1 MQTEGRAP
9 IASSRAL
16 RARRLFIIIATATFA
31 CDLVT
36 KNWAESSLQFREPIR
51 VLGDFLKFT
60 YATNPGAAFNF
71 AMNETLVLT
80 SLKMCVAAF
89 IIYYMTKAVEV
100 RWAIGLAFLFG
111 GVVGN
116 LFDRAT
122 REPGNWQGEVVDWI
136 QIPNWPVFNIA
147 DSAIVCSGIFMT
159 ILAMRNIAPLIDSK
173 FDDKSKDKDD
183 LPGGAS

>member
-9 IASSRAL
+9 ITSSRAL
-16 RARRLFIIIATATFA
+16 RARRLFIIIATSTFA
-31 CDLVT
+31 LDLVT
-36 KNWAESSLQFREPIR
+36 KNWAESSLQFREPIK

-71 AMNETLVLT
+71 AMNATLILT
-80 SLKMCVAAF
+80 SLKMCVAAY
-89 IIYYMTKAVEV
+89 IIYYMTKAVDT

-116 LFDRAT
+116 LCDRAI

-136 QIPNWPVFNIA
+136 QIPHWPVFNIA

-159 ILAMRNIAPLIDSK
+159 ILAMRNIAPLANNKNDSH
-173 FDDKSKDKDD
+173 
-183 LPGGAS
+183 GGTA

>member
-9 IASSRAL
+9 ITSSRAL

-31 CDLVT
+31 LDLIT
-36 KNWAESSLQFREPIR
+36 KNWAESSLQDREPIR

-71 AMNETLVLT
+71 ATNATVVLS
-80 SLKMCVAAF
+80 SLKLCVAAF
-89 IIYYMTKAVEV
+89 IIYYMSKSVET
-100 RWAIGLAFLFG
+100 RWAIGLALLFG

-122 REPGNWQGEVVDWI
+122 REPGNWQGEVIDWI
-136 QIPNWPVFNIA
+136 QVPNWPVFNIA
-147 DSAIVCSGIFMT
+147 DSAIVCAGFFMT
-159 ILAMRNIAPLIDSK
+159 YLAMKNIAPTLDAN
-173 FDDKSKDKDD
+173 DKSD
-183 LPGGAS
+183 GAS

>member
-9 IASSRAL
+9 ITSSRAL
-16 RARRLFIIIATATFA
+16 RARRLFIIIATAIFA
-31 CDLVT
+31 ADLIT

-51 VLGDFLKFT
+51 VIGDLLKFT

-71 AMNETLVLT
+71 ATNATFVLT
-80 SLKMCVAAF
+80 SLKLCVAAF
-89 IIYYMTKAVEV
+89 IIYYMTKAVDS
-100 RWAIGLAFLFG
+100 RWAIGLALLFG

-136 QIPNWPVFNIA
+136 QVPNWPVFNIA
-147 DSAIVCSGIFMT
+147 DSAIVCAGIFMT
-159 ILAMRNIAPLIDSK
+159 ILTMRNIAPLLNNRDDSE
-173 FDDKSKDKDD
+173 
-183 LPGGAS
+183 GGAA

>member
-9 IASSRAL
+9 ITSSRAL
-16 RARRLFIIIATATFA
+16 RARRLFNIIATATFA
-31 CDLVT
+31 SDLIT
-36 KNWAESSLQFREPIR
+36 KNWAESTLQFREPIR
-51 VLGDFLKFT
+51 VLGDLLKFT

-71 AMNETLVLT
+71 ATNATFVLT
-80 SLKMCVAAF
+80 SLKLCVAAF
-89 IIYYMTKAVEV
+89 IIYYMTKAVDV

-136 QIPNWPVFNIA
+136 QVPHWPVFNIA
-147 DSAIVCSGIFMT
+147 DSAIVCAGIFMT
-159 ILAMRNIAPLIDSK
+159 ILAMRNIAPIMSHNDDS
-173 FDDKSKDKDD
+173 D
-183 LPGGAS
+183 GGAA

>member
-9 IASSRAL
+9 ITSSRAL

-31 CDLVT
+31 IDLIT
-36 KNWAESSLQFREPIR
+36 KNWAESTLQFREPIR
-51 VLGDFLKFT
+51 VLGDLLKFT

-71 AMNETLVLT
+71 ATNATFVLS
-80 SLKMCVAAF
+80 SLKLCVAAF
-89 IIYYMTKAVEV
+89 IIYYMTKAVDI

-136 QIPNWPVFNIA
+136 QIPHWPVFNIA
-147 DSAIVCSGIFMT
+147 DSAIVCAGIFMT
-159 ILAMRNIAPLIDSK
+159 ILAMRNIAPIMGGN
-173 FDDKSKDKDD
+173 DKSE
-183 LPGGAS
+183 GGAA

>member
-9 IASSRAL
+9 ITSSRAL

-31 CDLVT
+31 SDLIT
-36 KNWAESSLQFREPIR
+36 KNWAESTLQFREPIR
-51 VLGDFLKFT
+51 VLGDLLKFT

-71 AMNETLVLT
+71 ATNATFVLT
-80 SLKMCVAAF
+80 SLKLCVAAF
-89 IIYYMTKAVEV
+89 IIYYMTKAVDV

-136 QIPNWPVFNIA
+136 QVPHWPVFNIA
-147 DSAIVCSGIFMT
+147 DSAIVCAGIFMT
-159 ILAMRNIAPLIDSK
+159 ILAMRNIAPIMSHNDDS
-173 FDDKSKDKDD
+173 D
-183 LPGGAS
+183 GGAA

>member
-9 IASSRAL
+9 ITSSRAL

-31 CDLVT
+31 VDLIT
-36 KNWAESSLQFREPIR
+36 KNWAESTLQFREPIR
-51 VLGDFLKFT
+51 VLGELLKFT

-71 AMNETLVLT
+71 ATNATFVLT
-80 SLKMCVAAF
+80 SLKLCVAAF
-89 IIYYMTKAVEV
+89 IIYYMTKAVDV

-136 QIPNWPVFNIA
+136 QVPHWPVFNIA
-147 DSAIVCSGIFMT
+147 DSAIVCAGIFMT
-159 ILAMRNIAPLIDSK
+159 ILAMRNIAPIMSHNDDS
-173 FDDKSKDKDD
+173 D
-183 LPGGAS
+183 GGAA

>member
-9 IASSRAL
+9 ITSSRAL

-31 CDLVT
+31 FDLVT
-36 KNWAESSLQFREPIR
+36 KNWAENSLQFREPIK

-71 AMNETLVLT
+71 AMNATLVLT

-89 IIYYMTKAVEV
+89 IIYYMTKAVDS

-159 ILAMRNIAPLIDSK
+159 ILAMRNIPPLISNRNDSE
-173 FDDKSKDKDD
+173 
-183 LPGGAS
+183 GGRA

>member
-9 IASSRAL
+9 ITSSRAL

-31 CDLVT
+31 IDLLT
-36 KNWAESSLQFREPIR
+36 KNWAESTLQFREPIR
-51 VLGDFLKFT
+51 VIGDFLKFT

-71 AMNETLVLT
+71 ATNATLILT

-89 IIYYMTKAVEV
+89 IIYYMTKSVDS
-100 RWAIGLAFLFG
+100 RWAIGLALLFG

-122 REPGNWQGEVVDWI
+122 REPGNWQGEVVDFI
-136 QIPNWPVFNIA
+136 QIPHWPVFNIA
-147 DSAIVCSGIFMT
+147 DSAIVCAGIFMT
-159 ILAMRNIAPLIDSK
+159 ILSMKNIAPTLDNDNK
-173 FDDKSKDKDD
+173 T
-183 LPGGAS
+183 GGPA